1 MDTRKTVI
9 TAIAA
14 IVVFGWS
21 AAMAAMGHAATLA
34 PLAPVLG
41 LTVQQVARAL
51 RPPATAPGPA
61 SGRRVAPVPD
71 AGDGAR

>member
-9 TAIAA
+9 TAMTV

-21 AAMAAMGHAATLA
+21 AAMAAMGHAAVLA

-51 RPPATAPGPA
+51 RPPAAPA

>member
-1 MDTRKTVI
+1 MDTRKLAV
-9 TAIAA
+9 TAVVVV
-14 IVVFGWS
+14 VVFGWS

-41 LTVQQVARAL
+41 LTVQQIARAL
-51 RPPATAPGPA
+51 RTPTAPGPA
-61 SGRRVAPVPD
+61 SGHHVAPVPD

>member
-1 MDTRKTVI
+1 MDTSKTVI
-9 TAIAA
+9 TAVTV

-21 AAMAAMGHAATLA
+21 AAMAAMGHAAVLA

-41 LTVQQVARAL
+41 LTAQQIARAL
-51 RPPATAPGPA
+51 RPPATAPGLA
-61 SGRRVAPVPD
+61 SGLRVAPVPD

>member
-9 TAIAA
+9 TAIAV

-21 AAMAAMGHAATLA
+21 AAMAAMGHAAVLA

-41 LTVQQVARAL
+41 LTAQQVARAL
-51 RPPATAPGPA
+51 RPPAAPGPA
-61 SGRRVAPVPD
+61 SGRSVAPVPD

>member
-1 MDTRKTVI
+1 MDTRKMVI
-9 TAIAA
+9 TAVAVV
-14 IVVFGWS
+14 VVFGWS

-51 RPPATAPGPA
+51 RTPAEPTPAPE
-61 SGRRVAPVPD
+61 RRIAPVPD
-71 AGDGAR
+71 TGDGAR

>member
-1 MDTRKTVI
+1 MDTRKMVI
-9 TAIAA
+9 TAVAVV
-14 IVVFGWS
+14 VVFGWS

-51 RPPATAPGPA
+51 RTPAEPTPAPE
-61 SGRRVAPVPD
+61 RRVAPVPD
-71 AGDGAR
+71 TGDGAR